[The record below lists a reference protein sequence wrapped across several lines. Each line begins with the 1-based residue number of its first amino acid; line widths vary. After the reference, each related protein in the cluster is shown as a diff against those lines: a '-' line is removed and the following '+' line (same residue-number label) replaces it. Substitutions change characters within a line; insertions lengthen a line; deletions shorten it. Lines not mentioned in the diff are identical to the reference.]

1 MMRPAKGAQLRTRAE
16 IMEKPS
22 MEEKPDSPTA
32 GFQEYSGERDM
43 DRFWREVAPR
53 KEPLQK
59 RWYLPSIILLAIVSV
74 PWYLPPGFVGR
85 LYGGL
90 PIWVWTT
97 LFCSLCIA
105 GVTSYVAL
113 RAWHDDE
120 D

>member
-1 MMRPAKGAQLRTRAE
+1 
-16 IMEKPS
+16 
-22 MEEKPDSPTA
+22 MEEKPDSTTDE
-32 GFQEYSGERDM
+32 FREYSGDRDM
-43 DRFWREVAPR
+43 DLFWREVEPR

-74 PWYLPPGFVGR
+74 PWYLPTGFVGR

-90 PIWVWTT
+90 PGWIWTT
-97 LFCSLCIA
+97 LFCSLCLA